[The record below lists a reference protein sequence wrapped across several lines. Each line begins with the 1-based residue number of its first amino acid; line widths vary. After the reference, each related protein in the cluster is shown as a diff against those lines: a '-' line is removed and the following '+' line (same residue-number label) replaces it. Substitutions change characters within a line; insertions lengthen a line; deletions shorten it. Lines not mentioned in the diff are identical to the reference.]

1 MKDHQLKALVQV
13 ADSGSIRAAAR
24 AMNLSQ
30 SALTKAL
37 RELEEDVGAELLQRS
52 YKGIGFTAEGNTL
65 LIRARLVLA
74 TIDKARAEIHQMR
87 GGAGAHVKVAI
98 TPLVA
103 TTVLPAVLATFR
115 KAQPEATLTF
125 DEGLLVQA
133 LPGLIEGKI
142 DFAIAL
148 ASPQD
153 LPYEIEFEA
162 LTNIDAVPFAHES
175 HPLLGAQDWQ
185 AVAQAEWVL
194 NLSAGSQ
201 SMNLVEWLEAQG
213 LPAPSRV
220 LRCSSPFLI
229 LELARR
235 NHLIGYGP
243 RVLINDPRV
252 GVGLRTLALQP
263 LPPTMPLGL
272 LTLRGVPLGSA
283 ARRLA
288 DLFRREL
295 QARLPAPP
303 RLHMRRQ
310 STLIKNLPCPSST
323 PT

>member
-24 AMNLSQ
+24 VMNLSQ

-52 YKGIGFTAEGNTL
+52 YKGIGFTPEGNAL

-74 TIDKARAEIHQMR
+74 TIDKARAEIRQMR
-87 GGAGAHVKVAI
+87 GGAGAHVKAAI
-98 TPLVA
+98 TPLLTA
-103 TTVLPAVLATFR
+103 TVLPAVLRAFR
-115 KAQPEATLTF
+115 KAQPDAELTF
-125 DEGLLVQA
+125 HEGLLVQA

-153 LPYEIEFEA
+153 LPYEIEFEPLA
-162 LTNIDAVPFAHES
+162 DIDAVPMVRTT
-175 HPLLGAQDWQ
+175 HPLADAQDWNQ
-185 AVAQAEWVL
+185 VADAEWAL

-201 SMNLVEWLEAQG
+201 SMNLVEWLRSQG
-213 LPAPSRV
+213 FRAPSRI
-220 LRCSSPFLI
+220 LHCSSPYLI
-229 LELARR
+229 LDLVRR
-235 NHLIGYGP
+235 NDLIGYGP
-243 RVLINDPRV
+243 RVLVTDPQV
-252 GVGLRTLALQP
+252 GVGLRPLALQP

-283 ARRLA
+283 AKKLA
-288 DLFRREL
+288 SLFKREL
-295 QARLPAPP
+295 LAGLPIVP
-303 RLHMRRQ
+303 RR
-310 STLIKNLPCPSST
+310 
-323 PT
+323 

>member
-52 YKGIGFTAEGNTL
+52 YKGIGFTPEGNAL

-74 TIDKARAEIHQMR
+74 TIDKARAEIRQMR
-87 GGAGAHVKVAI
+87 GGAGAHVKAAI
-98 TPLVA
+98 TPLVTA
-103 TTVLPAVLATFR
+103 TVLPGVLAAFR
-115 KAQPEATLTF
+115 KVQPEAELTF
-125 DEGLLVQA
+125 HEGLLVTA
-133 LPGLIEGKI
+133 LPGLIEGRL
-142 DFAIAL
+142 DFAVAL

-153 LPYEIEFEA
+153 LPYEIEFEP
-162 LTNIDAVPFAHES
+162 LTDTEAIPFVRVS
-175 HPLLGAQDWQ
+175 HPLAGTEDWR
-185 AVAQAEWVL
+185 AVADAEWVL

-201 SMNLVEWLEAQG
+201 SMNLVGWLEAHD
-213 LPAPSRV
+213 LPAPRRI
-220 LRCSSPFLI
+220 LHCSSPFLI

-235 NHLIGYGP
+235 NDLIGFGP
-243 RVLINDPRV
+243 KVLITDPQV
-252 GVGLRTLALQP
+252 GVGLCPLPLQP

-283 ARRLA
+283 AKKLA
-288 DLFRREL
+288 NLFRREL
-295 QARLPAPP
+295 QARLPMAPSP
-303 RLHMRRQ
+303 
-310 STLIKNLPCPSST
+310 
-323 PT
+323 